1 MPALSTSSHVRSW
14 FEPEPDDEVTDEV
27 TTLGALIASPVVV
40 VTLAT
45 PLDQVRRKLV
55 ELRVSAIAVVD
66 DEQTLRGIVTRTDVL
81 RVADDDVSTA
91 EDAMSRFVF
100 SLPAGAPIE
109 RAAALMAFE
118 GVGQVVVTGAG
129 GALVG
134 LVSALD
140 VARHY
145 AVEAGYL
152 VS

>member
-1 MPALSTSSHVRSW
+1 MPALSASSHVRSW
-14 FEPEPDDEVTDEV
+14 FEPEPEDEITDHV
-27 TTLGALIASPVVV
+27 TTLGGLVTTPVVV
-40 VTLAT
+40 VLLAT
-45 PLDQVRRKLV
+45 PIDEVRHHLV
-55 ELRVSAIAVVD
+55 EHRVSAIVVVD
-66 DEQTLRGIVTRTDVL
+66 DAQTLRGLVTRTDVL
-81 RVADDDVSTA
+81 RLADAAATA

-100 SLPAGAPIE
+100 ALPAGAPIE

-145 AVEAGYL
+145 AIAAGYL
-152 VS
+152 VD